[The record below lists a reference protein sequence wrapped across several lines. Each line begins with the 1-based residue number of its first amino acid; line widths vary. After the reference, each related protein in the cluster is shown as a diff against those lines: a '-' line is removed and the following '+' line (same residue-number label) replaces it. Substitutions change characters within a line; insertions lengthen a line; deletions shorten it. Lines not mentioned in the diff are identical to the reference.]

1 MKADLRGL
9 SLQTLAVLA
18 AGWLTACDFPHGAGG
33 PGNPSGYA
41 TAAAEIGD
49 IREVI
54 PAVGPVRAATEVE
67 IGAEVTGRILEIHAD
82 FNDPVSASDLLAQ
95 IDPAPFESAVA
106 QARATLAA
114 REAAARS
121 AAANLD
127 DARAQAARLERLAAS
142 SAGRQADLETAQFR
156 VRVLE
161 ADLQS
166 AQANTNLSREAL
178 RRAEIDLERTEI
190 RSPVDGFVLDR
201 RVEQGQAVNALQSA
215 PTVFVV
221 ASSLDRMLIEAN
233 VPEADI
239 NRIAP
244 DMNVRA
250 TVDANPGRPFPGTIR
265 AIRRAP
271 VTQGRFVSYVVII
284 EADNRMGT
292 LLPGMTASVEFV
304 RAEARSVLRIPIEA
318 LYFEPPG
325 FTPDLPAD
333 AIERFERSTGQ
344 VLPNDPHLRRA
355 TLRGLDMGILA
366 SNGLRRVFVPGDD
379 GSPEARE
386 IRVGGED
393 QTHIEV
399 VEGLEEGEEVI
410 TGHGG

>member
-1 MKADLRGL
+1 MTLPGWFSGL
-9 SLQTLAVLA
+9 AASCLAVAWLA
-18 AGWLTACDFPHGAGG
+18 GCGSPQDNAPAGEGR
-33 PGNPSGYA
+33 YA

-49 IREVI
+49 IREII

-82 FNDPVSASDLLAQ
+82 FNDPVAAGDLLAQ
-95 IDPAPFESAVA
+95 IDPSPFESAVA
-106 QARATLAA
+106 QARAQLAA
-114 REAAARS
+114 REAAVRS

-127 DARAQAARLERLAAS
+127 DARAQVARLERLAAS

-156 VRVLE
+156 VRILE

-166 AQANTNLSREAL
+166 AQANTDLSREAL
-178 RRAEIDLERTEI
+178 RRAEIDLDRTEI

-201 RVEQGQAVNALQSA
+201 RVQEGQAVNALQSA

-221 ASSLDRMLIEAN
+221 ASNLDRMLIEAS

-239 NRIAP
+239 NRIEE
-244 DMNVRA
+244 DMEVRA
-250 TVDANPGRPFPGTIR
+250 TVDANPGRDFPGTIR

-271 VTQGRFVSYVVII
+271 VTQGRFVSYVVIV
-284 EADNRMGT
+284 EADNRMEM

-318 LYFEPPG
+318 LYFQPPD
-325 FTPDLPAD
+325 FVADIPDELIA
-333 AIERFERSTGQ
+333 RFERSVGP
-344 VLPNDPHLRRA
+344 LPSDPGLRAA
-355 TLRGLDMGILA
+355 TLRGMDMGDLLRR
-366 SNGLRRVFVPGDD
+366 GLRRIFVLED
-379 GSPEARE
+379 GVPQTRE
-386 IRVGGED
+386 VRIGGED
-393 QTHIEV
+393 QTHVEV
-399 VEGLEEGEEVI
+399 IDGLEEGEEVI

>member
-1 MKADLRGL
+1 IPKI
-9 SLQTLAVLA
+9 T
-18 AGWLTACDFPHGAGG
+18 PGAGG
-33 PGNPSGYA
+33 ARP
-41 TAAAEIGD
+41 
-49 IREVI
+49 
-54 PAVGPVRAATEVE
+54 ATEVE

-82 FNDPVSASDLLAQ
+82 FNDPVSAGDLLAR

-106 QARATLAA
+106 QARAQLAA

-142 SAGRQADLETAQFR
+142 AAGRQADLESAQFR
-156 VRVLE
+156 VRIVE

-166 AQANTNLSREAL
+166 AQANTELAREAL

-221 ASSLDRMLIEAN
+221 ASNLDRMLIEAS

-239 NRIAP
+239 NRIEES
-244 DMNVRA
+244 MTVRA
-250 TVDANPGRPFPGTIR
+250 TVDASPGRPFPGAIQ

-271 VTQGRFVSYVVII
+271 VRQGRFVSYVVLV
-284 EADNRMGT
+284 EADNRMSQ
-292 LLPGMTASVEFV
+292 LLPGMTASVEFI
-304 RAEARSVLRIPIEA
+304 RAEARAVLRVPVDS
-318 LYFEPPG
+318 LYFRPRG
-325 FTPDLPAD
+325 FTPDIPPETIANFERQTGRTLPAD
-333 AIERFERSTGQ
+333 Q
-344 VLPNDPHLRRA
+344 
-355 TLRGLDMGILA
+355 DMREAALMGMDAGNLA
-366 SNGLRRVFVPGDD
+366 RQGLRRVFVLVD
-379 GSPEARE
+379 GAPEARE

-399 VEGLEEGEEVI
+399 IEGLEEGEEVI
-410 TGHGG
+410 TGHAR

>member
-1 MKADLRGL
+1 MRLDTRRLPIR
-9 SLQTLAVLA
+9 LALCLA
-18 AGWLTACDFPHGAGG
+18 LALATGCDIDQRAEPAR
-33 PGNPSGYA
+33 SSAYI
-41 TAAAEIGD
+41 TELAEIGD
-49 IREVI
+49 IRDII

-82 FNDPVSASDLLAQ
+82 FNDPVSAGDLLAQ
-95 IDPAPFESAVA
+95 IDPVPFESAVA
-106 QARATLAA
+106 QAGAQLSA

-142 SAGRQADLETAQFR
+142 AAGRQADLESAQFR
-156 VRVLE
+156 VRIVE

-166 AQANTNLSREAL
+166 AQANVALGRESL

-221 ASSLDRMLIEAN
+221 ASNLDRMLIEAS

-239 NRIAP
+239 NRIEET
-244 DMNVRA
+244 MTVRA
-250 TVDANPGRPFPGTIR
+250 TVDANPGRPFPGTIQ

-271 VTQGRFVSYVVII
+271 VRQGRFVSYVVLV
-284 EADNRMGT
+284 EADSRMT
-292 LLPGMTASVEFV
+292 RLLPGMTASVEFV
-304 RAEARSVLRIPIEA
+304 RADARAVLRIPVQA
-318 LYFEPPG
+318 VY
-325 FTPDLPAD
+325 FTPQNYTPELPD
-333 AIERFERSTGQ
+333 HVLERREQQLGP
-344 VLPNDPHLRRA
+344 LPSDPVLRRNHLSA
-355 TLRGLDMGILA
+355 YEMGWIF
-366 SNGLRRVFVPGDD
+366 SQGLRRIFVVED
-379 GSPEARE
+379 GAPRVRR

-399 VEGLEEGEEVI
+399 IEGLEEGEEVI
-410 TGHGG
+410 IRHAR

>member
-1 MKADLRGL
+1 MRLDTRRVPIRLALCL
-9 SLQTLAVLA
+9 SLALAT
-18 AGWLTACDFPHGAGG
+18 GCDIDPRSEPGRSGAYITE
-33 PGNPSGYA
+33 P
-41 TAAAEIGD
+41 AEIGD
-49 IREVI
+49 IREII

-82 FNDPVSASDLLAQ
+82 FNDPVSAGDLLAQ

-106 QARATLAA
+106 QARAQLSA

-142 SAGRQADLETAQFR
+142 AAGRQADLESAQFR
-156 VRVLE
+156 VRIVE

-166 AQANTNLSREAL
+166 AQANVALAREAL

-201 RVEQGQAVNALQSA
+201 RVQEGQAVNALQSA

-221 ASSLDRMLIEAN
+221 ASSLDRMLIEAS

-239 NRIAP
+239 NRIEEA
-244 DMNVRA
+244 MTVRA
-250 TVDANPGRPFPGTIR
+250 TVDANPGVPFGGTIQ

-271 VTQGRFVSYVVII
+271 VTQGRFVSYVVIV
-284 EADNRMGT
+284 EADNRMGL

-304 RAEARSVLRIPIEA
+304 RADARSVLRIPVEA
-318 LYFEPPG
+318 LYFSPRGFVPDVPP
-325 FTPDLPAD
+325 DVIAD
-333 AIERFERSTGQ
+333 IERRTGQ
-344 VLPNDPHLRRA
+344 VLPTDPNLRAA
-355 TLRGLDMGILA
+355 TLSGLDFALLA
-366 SNGLRRVFVPGDD
+366 RRGMRRVFVLENSVPQ
-379 GSPEARE
+379 PRE

-399 VEGLEEGEEVI
+399 IEGLDEGEEVI
-410 TGHGG
+410 TRHAR

>member
-1 MKADLRGL
+1 MRIGFKAL
-9 SLQTLAVLA
+9 TACAWAVLA
-18 AGWLTACDFPHGAGG
+18 ACLAACDGSEGATGLI
-33 PGNPSGYA
+33 NASGYA
-41 TAAAEIGD
+41 TATAEIGD

-67 IGAEVTGRILEIHAD
+67 IGAEVTGRILQIHAD
-82 FNDPVSASDLLAQ
+82 FNDPVSAGDLLAQ

-106 QARATLAA
+106 QARAQLAA

-127 DARAQAARLERLAAS
+127 DARAQVARLERLAAS

-156 VRVLE
+156 VRILE

-166 AQANTNLSREAL
+166 AQANTDLAREAL

-221 ASSLDRMLIEAN
+221 ASSLDRMLIEAS

-239 NRIAP
+239 NRIEP

-265 AIRRAP
+265 DIRRAP
-271 VTQGRFVSYVVII
+271 VVQGRFVSYVVIV
-284 EADNRMGT
+284 EADNRIGT

-318 LYFEPPG
+318 LYFRPRNFQVNVPPE
-325 FTPDLPAD
+325 TIA
-333 AIERFERSTGQ
+333 EFERRTGQ
-344 VLPNDPHLRRA
+344 TVPTDPRLREA
-355 TLRGLDMGILA
+355 MLTGLDFAVLSMQ
-366 SNGLRRVFVPGDD
+366 GLRRVFVFAD
-379 GSPEARE
+379 GNWQARE

-399 VEGLEEGEEVI
+399 IEGLAEGDEVI
-410 TGHGG
+410 IGHVR